1 MSERTSALDV
11 SRPRGLIL
19 NLDAQPEEAER
30 VLKALAS
37 EPRLR
42 ILRLL
47 SEHLLNVSQVARELD
62 MPVSTANVH
71 VNILEEAGLL
81 LTETRPAARGLQKVC
96 TRAFDNVLVQLP
108 HDEEPDDRVMELSMP
123 IGAFVDC
130 DVAPSCG
137 LAGPA
142 SIIGLFDDP
151 ASFYEPDRMDAQL
164 LWFHHGHVEYRFP
177 NRLPS
182 TADLD
187 SLSLSLELCSEA
199 PLHHDNWP
207 SDVTVGVNGVDVGT
221 WTSPADFGGQRG
233 TLTPAWWDSHNS
245 QYGLLKVWRVDREG
259 ARVDGLKVSDVTLA
273 DLGLAERDFITIRI
287 GVKPDARHVGGVN
300 IFGRGFGNYPQDIFL
315 RLRYR

>member
-1 MSERTSALDV
+1 MTDRAFVLDQTQ
-11 SRPRGLIL
+11 PRGLIL
-19 NLDAQPEEAER
+19 NVDAHPEQAAQ

-47 SEHLLNVSQVARELD
+47 SEQLLNVSQVAAELD

-81 LTETRPAARGLQKVC
+81 MTETRPAARGIQKVC
-96 TRAFDNVLVQLP
+96 TRAFDNVVVQLP
-108 HDEEPDDRVMELSMP
+108 RDEEPDDRVVELSMP

-130 DVAPSCG
+130 DVTPSCG
-137 LAGPA
+137 LASSDG
-142 SIIGLFDDP
+142 IVGLFDDP
-151 ASFYEPDRMDAQL
+151 AAFYEPERIDAQL
-164 LWFHHGHVEYRFP
+164 LWFHHGYVEYRFP
-177 NRLPS
+177 KRLPS
-182 TADLD
+182 TARLD

-207 SDVTVGVNGVDVGT
+207 SDVTVSINGVDVGT

-259 ARVDGLKVSDVTLA
+259 SRVDGLKVSDVTLD
-273 DLGLAERDFITIRI
+273 DLGLAERDFITVRI
-287 GVKPDARHVGGVN
+287 GVRPDARHVGGVN

-315 RLRYR
+315 RMRYR